1 MRRETRSAVKRVV
14 VFFTGGTISMA
25 VDPVAGGN
33 VPVLDGTAILRRT
46 PGLDAIAD
54 VRAID
59 LGLTPASHFTLPRLL
74 EIGRAIREASE
85 DPTVDGIVV
94 VQGTDTI
101 EETALCW
108 DLLQHEATPV
118 VVTGA
123 MRSSSE
129 AGYDGPANLA
139 DAVRCAA
146 DPALRGEGV
155 VVVLGGTIHA
165 ADDVLKTHASSL
177 TTFQS
182 PNLGPLGWIDGDSVA
197 VLRRRGGRR
206 IVQAARAVEPIHV
219 ITATVGMDGALLD
232 AAVTAGAR
240 GIVVAAT
247 GAGNT
252 TAELLAAG
260 QRAIESGI
268 PLVLV
273 TRAPAGR
280 AGGGYAFPG
289 GGATW
294 IRAGA
299 LLAGSLS
306 GPKARIVLSLG
317 LGAGLDRRG
326 LAALLADPAIGTVP
340 HG

>member
-1 MRRETRSAVKRVV
+1 V

-25 VDPVAGGN
+25 LDSAAGGN
-33 VPVLDGTAILRRT
+33 VPTLDGAAILRRT
-46 PGLDAIAD
+46 PGLEAIAD
-54 VRAID
+54 VRAVD
-59 LGLTPASHFTLPRLL
+59 LGLTPASHFTLQRLL
-74 EIGRAIREASE
+74 EIGRTIGEATA
-85 DPTVDGIVV
+85 DPTVDGVVV

-108 DLLQHEATPV
+108 DLVQRDATPV

-146 DPALRGEGV
+146 SPDLRGEGV

-165 ADDVLKTHASSL
+165 ADEVLKTHTSSL

-182 PNLGPLGWIDGDSVA
+182 PNLGPLGWIDGAGVV
-197 VLRRRGGRR
+197 VLRRRAARR
-206 IVQAARAVEPIHV
+206 SVQAARAVEPIYLL
-219 ITATVGMDGALLD
+219 TATVGMDGALLD

-252 TAELLAAG
+252 TPELLAAG
-260 QRAIESGI
+260 RRAMEAGI
-268 PLVLV
+268 PVVLV
-273 TRAPAGR
+273 SRAPAGR
-280 AGGGYAFPG
+280 AGTGYAFPG
-289 GGATW
+289 GGSTW
-294 IRAGA
+294 VTAGA

-306 GPKARIVLSLG
+306 GPKARIVLALG
-317 LGAGLDRRG
+317 LGAGLDRQD
-326 LAALLADPAIGTVP
+326 LAALLADPAVAPVP